1 MLNIKSKKLC
11 SVKCKVL
18 GVKGITPNR
27 IYKVIRCDYR
37 LICIY
42 NDYGLSYWYNRE
54 YFEEV
59 KSND

>member
-1 MLNIKSKKLC
+1 MLNTKSKKLC
-11 SVKCKVL
+11 LVKCKVL
-18 GVKGITPNR
+18 GVRGIRPSVK
-27 IYKVIRCDYR
+27 YKVIDYDHR